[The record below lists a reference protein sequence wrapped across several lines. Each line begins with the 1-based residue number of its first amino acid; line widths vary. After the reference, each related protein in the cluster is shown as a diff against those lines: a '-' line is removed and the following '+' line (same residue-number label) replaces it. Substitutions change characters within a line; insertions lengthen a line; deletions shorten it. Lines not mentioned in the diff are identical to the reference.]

1 MKHYQAKM
9 LGVVT
14 SLLIISSGKAQDI
27 HFSQFYETPLY
38 RNPAFAGIFTGDVR
52 VQAVFRSQWNSFVDA
67 YKTASLNA
75 EYKMP
80 VGKGEDFVTCGLEAF
95 YDRAGSADLTTTIIT
110 PVINYHKSISK
121 EKNMYLSAAF
131 MGGIVN
137 RRFDR
142 SRITTNNQYDVGTDG
157 ENFSRTHYSY
167 WDGSAGISFNSGLGN
182 NPQNNLL
189 VGVAYNHFNTPK
201 NSFYENANVLLDSK
215 WVFSCDFKVGVNEN
229 SWLTLHSDYSRQGTY
244 KEVIG
249 GVLYGIKIGPVFDDP
264 DYTIS
269 GGAFLRWNDAI
280 IPVIKIDYHPFS
292 IAMSYDVNISQLK
305 TSSYGRGGAELSVTY
320 IGALD
325 RRNSSLNA
333 VHCPRF

>member
-14 SLLIISSGKAQDI
+14 SLLIISSGKVQDI

>member
-1 MKHYQAKM
+1 MKHYQKKLA
-9 LGVVT
+9 GVIN
-14 SLLIISSGKAQDI
+14 LLIMTSAFAQDI

-38 RNPAFAGIFTGDVR
+38 RNPAFAGVFTGDIR

-67 YKTASLNA
+67 YKTGSMNA

-80 VGKGEDFVTCGLEAF
+80 VGKGDDYFTTGFEAF
-95 YDRAGSADLTTTIIT
+95 YDQAGSANLTTTIFT
-110 PVINYHKSISK
+110 PVLNYHKSISN

-157 ENFSRTHYSY
+157 ENFSRTQYSY

-182 NPQNNLL
+182 NPQNNILL
-189 VGVAYNHFNTPK
+189 GVAYNHFNRPR
-201 NSFYENANVLLDSK
+201 NSFYEDANVLLDPK
-215 WVFSCDFKVGVNEN
+215 LVFSGDFRLGVNDN
-229 SWLTLHSDYSRQGTY
+229 SWITFHSDYSIQGTY
-244 KEVIG
+244 RELIG
-249 GVLYGIKIGPVFDDP
+249 GMLYGIKIGPVLDDP
-264 DYTIS
+264 DYTIN

-280 IPVIKIDYHPFS
+280 VPVIKIDYHPFS
-292 IAMSYDVNISQLK
+292 IAISYDVNISQLK
-305 TSSYGRGGAELSVTY
+305 TTSYGRGGAEMSVTY
-320 IGALD
+320 IGFLD
-325 RRNSSLNA
+325 RKNSSLNA